1 MSDARAPRDGPS
13 DDGAP
18 DRPDEAERA
27 YEYFQIGRRFLAERR
42 PAQAAMYL
50 ERAMRLVPDKN
61 SVREALG
68 RSYYALGRYEVAARE
83 FGELLG
89 RAPGQRL
96 RPLRAGALPAEAG
109 RRARA
114 RAARLVWRWP
124 CRPTTTTIAG
134 RSTTVWRPARRRPRR
149 RARPAGPPAAPGRR
163 DRRAPWPAG
172 CRCASGSAGACRTGR
187 PSLWSC
193 AP

>member
-27 YEYFQIGRRFLAERR
+27 YQYFQIGRRFLAEHR

-89 RAPGQRL
+89 RAPANDYAHFALACCLLKLGDVPGARREARL
-96 RPLRAGALPAEAG
+96 AVAMSPDNDDY
-109 RRARA
+109 RRALDDCL
-114 RAARLVWRWP
+114 AA
-124 CRPTTTTIAG
+124 G
-134 RSTTVWRPARRRPRR
+134 
-149 RARPAGPPAAPGRR
+149 
-163 DRRAPWPAG
+163 
-172 CRCASGSAGACRTGR
+172 
-187 PSLWSC
+187 
-193 AP
+193 